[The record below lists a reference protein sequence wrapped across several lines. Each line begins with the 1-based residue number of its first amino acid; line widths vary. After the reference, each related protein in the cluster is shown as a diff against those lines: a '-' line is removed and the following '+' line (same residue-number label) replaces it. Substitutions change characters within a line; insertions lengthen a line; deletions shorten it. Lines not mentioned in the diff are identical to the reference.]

1 MTQLIEKCPVKNLNR
16 SATQRESD
24 HAFAKLSKE
33 LEMELGKKDY
43 YSKAKD
49 NPSEGRYN
57 GTGVWCNTELE
68 ESCWFFKLPH
78 KNGVQYRV
86 GNPLAR
92 DFLIKFSENV
102 LVGDSVTAERVI
114 QIARM
119 LSYWR
124 NNRDRITNQ
133 IVVNVPNDHTGSE
146 TTNDTTNTARTID
159 DVAAIIP
166 LVVVSGTLTRRASEP
181 TWMTASNAQ
190 SDRIGSELRSMV
202 QAPENYRIVGA
213 DVDSQELWISSGKLI
228 RNLKQ
233 EVFEINSKQ
242 KLSFSPYSF
251 G

>member
-1 MTQLIEKCPVKNLNR
+1 MPFNDQIDENYNGSIPLAQLVKKCPVENLNKT
-16 SATQRESD
+16 ATPRESE

-33 LEMELGKKDY
+33 VEMELGKKDF
-43 YSKAKD
+43 YSKAKV
-49 NPSEGRYN
+49 NPSEGRYS

-78 KNGVQYRV
+78 KNGLQFRV

-102 LVGDSVTAERVI
+102 LVGDSITAERVI

-133 IVVNVPNDHTGSE
+133 IVVNVPNDTESE
-146 TTNDTTNTARTID
+146 HTARTID

-166 LVVVSGTLTRRASEP
+166 QVVVSGTLTRRASEP

-190 SDRIGSELRSMV
+190 SDRIGSELRCMV
-202 QAPENYRIVGA
+202 QAPDNYRIVGA
-213 DVDSQELWISSGKLI
+213 DVDSQELWISSGKNTI
-228 RNLKQ
+228 
-233 EVFEINSKQ
+233 F
-242 KLSFSPYSF
+242 
-251 G
+251 

>member
-1 MTQLIEKCPVKNLNR
+1 MHFIREHGWGFLVPFNDQIDENYNGSIPLAQLVKKCPVENLNKT
-16 SATQRESD
+16 ATPRESE

-33 LEMELGKKDY
+33 VEMELGKKDF
-43 YSKAKD
+43 YSKAKV
-49 NPSEGRYN
+49 NPSEGRYS

-78 KNGVQYRV
+78 KNGLQFRV

-102 LVGDSVTAERVI
+102 LVGDSITAERVI

-133 IVVNVPNDHTGSE
+133 IVVNVPNDTESE
-146 TTNDTTNTARTID
+146 NTTRTID

-166 LVVVSGTLTRRASEP
+166 QVVVSGTLTRRASEP

-190 SDRIGSELRSMV
+190 SDRIGSELRCMV
-202 QAPENYRIVGA
+202 QAPDNYRIVGA
-213 DVDSQELWISSGKLI
+213 DVDSQELWISSGKNTI
-228 RNLKQ
+228 
-233 EVFEINSKQ
+233 F
-242 KLSFSPYSF
+242 
-251 G
+251 

>member
-1 MTQLIEKCPVKNLNR
+1 MPFNDKIDADYNGSIPLVQLVEKCPVENLNK
-16 SATQRESD
+16 SATQRESE
-24 HAFAKLSKE
+24 HVLSKLSKE
-33 LEMELGKKDY
+33 VEMELGKRDF

-102 LVGDSVTAERVI
+102 LAGDSVTAERVI

-133 IVVNVPNDHTGSE
+133 IVVNVPNATESE
-146 TTNDTTNTARTID
+146 VMNDNASATRTID

-166 LVVVSGTLTRRASEP
+166 QVVVSGTLTRRASEP

-190 SDRIGSELRSMV
+190 IDRIGSELRGMV

-213 DVDSQELWISSGKLI
+213 DVDSQELWISSGNCLYI
-228 RNLKQ
+228 TCTHIQ
-233 EVFEINSKQ
+233 
-242 KLSFSPYSF
+242 
-251 G
+251 